1 MEKEDVVEIWKSLL
15 QVESGIFL
23 VLGNLENSKFL

>member
-1 MEKEDVVEIWKSLL
+1 MEKEDLVEIWKSLL

-23 VLGNLENSKFL
+23 VLGNLKNSKFL

>member
-1 MEKEDVVEIWKSLL
+1 MEKEDLVEIWKSLL
-15 QVESGIFL
+15 QVESGFFL